1 MNLVGKIFVVLTLLM
16 SLVFMSFA
24 VAVYGTHRNWK
35 QVIENPSG
43 GLKAQL
49 DKARQDNA
57 ELQTKLIALQN
68 EVKAEEVA
76 KRQQLAKLES
86 TLKEVSDQYA
96 DLKTQHEELA
106 AKDKTAIA
114 TLDTS
119 QQNLATLTAE
129 VEKLRGEIRTTQDE
143 RDKLFEKTVKLTD
156 NVQQAQGSLKRENE
170 RSQQLAAQVGK
181 MSKLLQSLGVNED
194 TPARVP
200 DVKGKVLAVNTDNM
214 IEVSIGSDDGI
225 KAGVTLEVYRD
236 NKYMGR
242 VMVLKT
248 DTDRAVAK
256 VMKEFVQGQI
266 QKGDYVATRLKVS

>member
-1 MNLVGKIFVVLTLLM
+1 MNLVGKIFVFLTFAM
-16 SLVFMSFA
+16 SLVFMAFA
-24 VAVYGTHRNWK
+24 VGVYGTHRNWK
-35 QVIENPSG
+35 QAIEQPTSG
-43 GLKAQL
+43 FKAQL
-49 DKARQDNA
+49 EDARRQNVELNA
-57 ELQTKLIALQN
+57 KLIALQN

-86 TLKEVSDQYA
+86 TLKEMTDQYA
-96 DLKTQHEELA
+96 TLKTQHEELVV
-106 AKDKTAIA
+106 KDKTAIA

-119 QQNLATLTAE
+119 QQNLATLTTE
-129 VEKLRGEIRTTQDE
+129 VEKLRGEIRTTQEE
-143 RDKLFEKTVKLTD
+143 RDKLFEKSVKLTD
-156 NVQQAQGSLKRENE
+156 NVQQAQGALKRENE

-181 MSKLLQSLGVNED
+181 MSTLLKSLGYNED

-200 DVKGKVLAVNTDNM
+200 DVKGKVLAINTDNM

-266 QKGDYVATRLKVS
+266 QKGDHVATRLKVS